1 MAEDTASITGRADTG
16 YPESAEALAEEKLY
30 YWGTGRRKTSV
41 ARVRIRHGNGVIL
54 VNGRDV
60 DEYFTSERDKNA
72 VRAPLKAARVLTRY
86 DVFANV
92 GGGGISGQAGA
103 VVLGIARALKA
114 ADNGLEPIL
123 RAGGYLTRDAREVER
138 KKCGRKKARKGP
150 QFSKR

>member
-1 MAEDTASITGRADTG
+1 MAEDTASIAEQPEAS
-16 YPESAEALAEEKLY
+16 YPETAEALAEEKTY

-41 ARVRIRHGNGVIL
+41 ARVRIRHGNGIIL

-60 DEYFTSERDKNA
+60 DEYFAGERDKNA

-92 GGGGISGQAGA
+92 RGGGMSGQAGA
-103 VVLGIARALKA
+103 VVLGIARALKS
-114 ADNGLEPIL
+114 ADHSLEPIL

-138 KKCGRKKARKGP
+138 KKCGRKKARKSP
-150 QFSKR
+150 QYSKR

>member
-1 MAEDTASITGRADTG
+1 MADETASITEQ
-16 YPESAEALAEEKLY
+16 PEASFSEHDEALVEEKVY

-54 VNGRDV
+54 INGRDV
-60 DEYFTSERDKNA
+60 DEYFTGERDKNA

-103 VVLGIARALKA
+103 VVLGIARALKV
-114 ADNGLEPIL
+114 ADHGLEPIL

-138 KKCGRKKARKGP
+138 KKYGKKKARKSP
-150 QFSKR
+150 QYSKR